1 MIETKMPKDI
11 RAYKTKVIGPFTL
24 REGFCIFLMIIT
36 NILLYSL
43 VIRPSDLPIEFTIYV
58 FIFTCLPFA
67 ALGWCEVAG
76 MPLEKYLKNVI
87 LRMLACPTRRK
98 VSSLIKVGIT
108 ENKGKTEDENIK
120 QKNAK
125 RKERKQKRNQKNSE
139 PVDPLMKGFL

>member
-43 VIRPSDLPIEFTIYV
+43 VIRPSDLPIEFTVYV

-98 VSSLIKVGIT
+98 VSSSIKMETT
-108 ENKGKTEDENIK
+108 ENKSKTEDENIGK
-120 QKNAK
+120 KKAK
-125 RKERKQKRNQKNSE
+125 KKERKQNQKKSE